1 MTSDPVD
8 DILAHYGK
16 KGMKWGV
23 HSAKPSSGD
32 IKDARTRFNR
42 KAEDFHA
49 DTKKLKKTTERGSAA
64 RVAGMA
70 KLEKRKVSLLKD
82 PDRATSLR
90 MTKGEKAATVA
101 VAASPFVL
109 VTPGGLVVTA
119 SAAAGA
125 AARTIVRKN
134 IEKKQAT
141 GAYDKKS

>member
-1 MTSDPVD
+1 MTPDPVD

-23 HSAKPSSGD
+23 HNAKPTSGD
-32 IKDARTRFNR
+32 IKDARTRFSR

-101 VAASPFVL
+101 VAAAPWL
-109 VTPGGLVVTA
+109 IITPGGPVISLGTA
-119 SAAAGA
+119 VGA
-125 AARTIVRKN
+125 AARIGVRKN
-134 IEKKQAT
+134 IERKQAA
-141 GAYDKKS
+141 GAYDKKA